1 MFFLSGDVEGDVPFN
16 AVAVIPPTPGGSP
29 CQWINFQSLRNVPNG
44 IVSSPM
50 CDVAWDAEFRT
61 VHDRA
66 VNAWKAGR
74 RSPESMVTASDAAFL
89 SDIGCSPQEL
99 FDFVDDYLTC
109 GEPDF
114 DTVLAI
120 QSLRRDHF
128 LGATGGAAASRVAS
142 MESLPSKSATLGGI
156 AWLPR
161 IIAKARLKLRGE
173 LPADLMFG
181 CGGDRDFLRSVRM
194 SLPQFLQLVRDFD
207 PDETAI
213 LQAVLE
219 TREAASR

>member
-1 MFFLSGDVEGDVPFN
+1 MGN
-16 AVAVIPPTPGGSP
+16 A
-29 CQWINFQSLRNVPNG
+29 
-44 IVSSPM
+44 
-50 CDVAWDAEFRT
+50 AWET
-61 VHDRA
+61 ELRA
-66 VNAWKAGR
+66 VYDRGVEAWKMGR
-74 RSPESMVTASDAAFL
+74 RSPGSMVTASDAAFL
-89 SDIGCSPQEL
+89 SEIGCSPQEL
-99 FDFVDDYLTC
+99 FDFVDDSLTY

-120 QSLRRDHF
+120 QSLRRDHL
-128 LGATGGAAASRVAS
+128 LGVTGGAAVSRVTS

-181 CGGDRDFLRSVRM
+181 CGGDREFVRSMGM
-194 SLPQFLQLVRDFD
+194 SLPQFLKLVRDLD

-213 LQAVLE
+213 LQAVQE
-219 TREAASR
+219 TRGAASR